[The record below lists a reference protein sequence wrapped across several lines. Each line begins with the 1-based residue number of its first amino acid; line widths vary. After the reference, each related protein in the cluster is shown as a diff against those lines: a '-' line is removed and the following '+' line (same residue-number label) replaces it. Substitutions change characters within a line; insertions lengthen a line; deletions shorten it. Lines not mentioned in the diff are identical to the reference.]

1 MQPLLVMAM
10 LGGAFLGQAT
20 ANPATTTEAG
30 VSASSVKTEGASHL
44 TDIPALPKGK
54 STVLGGSIHD
64 VDRVRDRMVLNVYGE
79 KPMKILYDERTQV
92 FRNGKRIPLHD
103 LAPAAHASVQT
114 ALDGA
119 TIFAVSVH
127 ILSDQPA
134 GDYEGRVTSFDRDKG
149 ILTLTSAQSR
159 APFRVIVTNQTT
171 FKREGQQA
179 FSSQQSSAND
189 LLPGSLVT
197 VQFASNN
204 KGEGN
209 ATEITVL
216 AAPGATFIFS
226 GTLSAL
232 DMHTGALT
240 LLDAKSNQA
249 YQISF
254 DPTHQVAGSLRAGQ
268 KVRISAD
275 YDGQRYVATEIS
287 PVD

>member
-1 MQPLLVMAM
+1 MEPVLVMAM
-10 LGGAFLGQAT
+10 LGGAFLSQAS
-20 ANPATTTEAG
+20 AAPAMAAQAA

-44 TDIPALPKGK
+44 TDVPPLPKGK
-54 STVLGGSIHD
+54 STVLGGSIRD
-64 VDRVRDRMVLNVYGE
+64 VDQVRDRLVLNVYGE

-92 FRNGKRIPLHD
+92 FRDGKRIPLHD
-103 LAPAAHASVQT
+103 LGPSAHASVQT

-134 GDYEGRVTSFDRDKG
+134 GDYEGRVMSFDREKG
-149 ILTLTSAQSR
+149 ILTLTSAESR
-159 APFRVIVTNQTT
+159 APFRVQVTNQTA
-171 FKREGQQA
+171 FKREGQSA

-204 KGEGN
+204 KGQGA
-209 ATEITVL
+209 ATQISVL
-216 AAPGATFIFS
+216 AAPGASFVFS

-232 DMHTGALT
+232 DMHSGALS

-249 YQISF
+249 YQIFF
-254 DPTHQVAGSLRAGQ
+254 DPTHQSATTLRPGQ
-268 KVRISAD
+268 RVRISAD
-275 YDGQRYVATEIS
+275 YDGKRYVATEIS
-287 PVD
+287 VE

>member
-1 MQPLLVMAM
+1 MEPVLVMAM
-10 LGGAFLGQAT
+10 LGGALLSQASAT
-20 ANPATTTEAG
+20 PATPPGAAA
-30 VSASSVKTEGASHL
+30 SASSVKTEGASHL
-44 TDIPALPKGK
+44 TDVPPLPKGK
-54 STVLGGSIHD
+54 STVLGGSIRE
-64 VDRVRDRMVLNVYGE
+64 VDQVRDRMVLNVYGE

-92 FRNGKRIPLHD
+92 FRDGKRIPLHD
-103 LAPAAHASVQT
+103 LGPSAHASVQT

-127 ILSDQPA
+127 ILSDQPT
-134 GDYEGRVTSFDRDKG
+134 GDYQGRVMSFDRDRG
-149 ILTLTSAQSR
+149 ILTLTSAASR
-159 APFRVIVTNQTT
+159 APFRVMVTNQTA
-171 FKREGQQA
+171 FKREGQAA

-197 VQFASNN
+197 VQFDSNN
-204 KGEGN
+204 KGQGS

-254 DPTHQVAGSLRAGQ
+254 DPTHQSATNLRPGQ
-268 KVRISAD
+268 HVRISAD
-275 YDGQRYVATEIS
+275 YDGNRYVATDIQVE
-287 PVD
+287 